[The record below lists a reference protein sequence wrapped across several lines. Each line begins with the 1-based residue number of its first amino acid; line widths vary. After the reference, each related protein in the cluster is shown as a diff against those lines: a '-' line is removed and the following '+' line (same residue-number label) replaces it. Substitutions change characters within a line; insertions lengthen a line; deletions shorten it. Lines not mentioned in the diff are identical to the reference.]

1 MLLLEL
7 FRDGILT
14 EGDTRELMGMMKKY
28 DIDYDELFE
37 KYHFPTERRKGT
49 DYFIMTIADPTA
61 RQGRRQLRSKTI
73 NGLIQKVILYE
84 SGHLGKITKTF
95 RQDFEFMQ
103 KQLVEGIRDK
113 EKLAS
118 AQSTAAIHY
127 SEYARYFAGTSLENM
142 KVDKIRKSD
151 IVDVVLLNLKRYALR
166 RSTFNDMRN
175 LVCMIMRQCY
185 QDEVID
191 ENPTDR
197 IDWNDRRFTNKLI
210 EATPISKRIYSEEEL
225 LAIWDE
231 AIASTS
237 PDRKVRRSS
246 MVTSNALRFQILTGL
261 RAGEVCP
268 LKWED
273 IGESNGVPYIEIRRQ
288 KNRVQKSPLNPKEY
302 QIIKEHTKTQ
312 KNRRIPLTDEL
323 LHLLSE
329 IRNYNQVNFP
339 DSPFLFPSKDSADGA
354 IGTNCVPSYL
364 KKICRRLNIP
374 VSADAIRGTH
384 AFRRNIAK
392 DINDSDMASKVL
404 GNDVPVLEKN
414 YYDGLDLVAAR
425 NAMKNSPIL
434 RREGQKTA

>member
-95 RQDFEFMQ
+95 RQEFEFMQ

-118 AQSTAAIHY
+118 AQSTAAVHY

-210 EATPISKRIYSEEEL
+210 ESTPISKRIYSEEEL

-237 PDRKVRRSS
+237 PDRKVRSSS

-329 IRNYNQVNFP
+329 IRNYNQVNFS

-364 KKICRRLNIP
+364 KKTCRRLNIP

>member
-14 EGDTRELMGMMKKY
+14 KGDTRELMGMMKKY

-95 RQDFEFMQ
+95 RQEFEFMQ

-118 AQSTAAIHY
+118 AQSTAAVHY
-127 SEYARYFAGTSLENM
+127 SEYTRYFAGTSLENM

-175 LVCMIMRQCY
+175 LACMIMRQCY

-364 KKICRRLNIP
+364 KKIYRRLNIP

>member
-95 RQDFEFMQ
+95 RQEFEFMQ

-118 AQSTAAIHY
+118 AQSTAAVHY

-268 LKWED
+268 RKWRTSASRTESLTSRSGDRRIVYRNRRSIRKNIRSLK
-273 IGESNGVPYIEIRRQ
+273 SIRRRR
-288 KNRVQKSPLNPKEY
+288 KIGGSLSPMNYCIFCPRSG
-302 QIIKEHTKTQ
+302 IT
-312 KNRRIPLTDEL
+312 
-323 LHLLSE
+323 
-329 IRNYNQVNFP
+329 IR
-339 DSPFLFPSKDSADGA
+339 
-354 IGTNCVPSYL
+354 
-364 KKICRRLNIP
+364 
-374 VSADAIRGTH
+374 
-384 AFRRNIAK
+384 
-392 DINDSDMASKVL
+392 
-404 GNDVPVLEKN
+404 
-414 YYDGLDLVAAR
+414 
-425 NAMKNSPIL
+425 
-434 RREGQKTA
+434 